1 MLMALTNRQIAQI
14 FLNIADILELQGES
28 KFRFLSYRRA
38 GEVLQEYPRP
48 LADAAADNTL
58 EDIPGVGEA
67 IAAKIRQALE
77 TGEIPFYEKLKTQVP
92 LGLVDIMNING
103 VGPKKAKLFWD
114 QLGIITLP
122 DLQKAAEA
130 SKLRDLAGMGVK
142 SEQKILDGL
151 ATLARQGGRIP
162 IGTARPIADAI
173 VRRLQALEGVEDI
186 VAAGSLR
193 RGRNTIGDLDILVA
207 SESPLP
213 IMDAFVKMPEVVRI
227 LGQGD
232 TKSSVE
238 LDIGL
243 QVDLRVIPHARWG
256 AALQYFT
263 GSKDHNIK
271 MRELALK
278 KGYTLNEY
286 AFSPVDQAGNII
298 EDAPKVTFASEEEI
312 YQFVG
317 LPCIPPELRE
327 NDGEFEAARAH
338 RLPTLITIDDIK
350 ADLHMHTTWSDGSLS
365 VRQMAEAALQRGRKF
380 IVITDHS
387 QASVIAN
394 GLTPERLLEQQKE
407 VRRVND
413 EMSGKIYVLHGV
425 EMDIKADGDLDLPDE
440 ILAQLDFVI
449 ASLHFGLTQPR
460 EQVTQRLLTAIQ
472 NPHVDLIGHPTGRL
486 IPDRDPADLDIER
499 VFAAAK
505 ASGIAL
511 EINANPRRL
520 DLDAPYV
527 RRAIE
532 LGIPISINTDSHAAD
547 NMDLL
552 SYGITQARR
561 GWAEA
566 KNVINTWDYQTFMA
580 WVQKRGK

>member
-1 MLMALTNRQIAQI
+1 MALTNRQIAQI
-14 FLNIADILELQGES
+14 FLNIADMLELQGES

-38 GEVLQEYPRP
+38 GEVLQEYARP

-58 EDIPGVGEA
+58 EDIPGVGKA
-67 IAAKIRQALE
+67 IADKIREALA
-77 TGEIPFYEKLKTQVP
+77 TGQIPFYEKLKLQVP
-92 LGLVDIMNING
+92 ESLIDIMNVNG

-114 QLGIITLP
+114 QLGIITL
-122 DLQKAAEA
+122 DALKTAAEGG
-130 SKLRDLAGMGVK
+130 KLRDLPGMGVK

-151 ATLARQGGRIP
+151 ATLSRQGGRVP
-162 IGTARPIADAI
+162 IGKARPIAEAI
-173 VRRLQALEGVEDI
+173 VARLQALPQVQEAI
-186 VAAGSLR
+186 AAGSLR

-207 SESPLP
+207 SEDPLP

-238 LDIGL
+238 LDLGL
-243 QVDLRVIPHARWG
+243 QVDLRVIPRSRWG
-256 AALQYFT
+256 AAMQYFT
-263 GSKDHNIK
+263 GNKDHNIK

-286 AFSPVDQAGNII
+286 AFSPVDKEGNII
-298 EDAPKVTFASEEEI
+298 PDVPQVTFETEEEI
-312 YQFVG
+312 YAFVG
-317 LPCIPPELRE
+317 LPCIQPEMRE
-327 NDGEFEAARAH
+327 NDGEFEAARAGK
-338 RLPTLITIDDIK
+338 LPNLIVIEDIK
-350 ADLHMHTTWSDGSLS
+350 ADLHMHTTWSDGTLS
-365 VRQMAEAALQRGRKF
+365 IREMAEAALARGRKF

-394 GLTPERLLEQQKE
+394 GLTPERLMEQQKE
-407 VRRVND
+407 VRQVAA
-413 EMSGKIYVLHGV
+413 EMADRIHILHGV
-425 EMDIKADGDLDLPDE
+425 EMDIKGDGGLDLPDE

-449 ASLHFGLTQPR
+449 ASLHFGLSQPR
-460 EQVTQRLLTAIQ
+460 EQVTQRLLNAIQ

-486 IPDRDPADLDIER
+486 LPDRDPADLDMER

-505 ASGIAL
+505 ASGVAL

-532 LGIPISINTDSHAAD
+532 LGIPISINTDSHSAD

-552 SYGITQARR
+552 PYGITQARR

-566 KNVINTWDYQTFMA
+566 KNVINTWDYETFLK
-580 WVQKRGK
+580 WVQARGK